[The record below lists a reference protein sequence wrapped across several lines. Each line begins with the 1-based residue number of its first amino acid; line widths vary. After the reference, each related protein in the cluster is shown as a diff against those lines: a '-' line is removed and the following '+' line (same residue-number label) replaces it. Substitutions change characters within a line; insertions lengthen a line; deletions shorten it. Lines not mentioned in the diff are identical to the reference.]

1 MLLSEI
7 YGLDDRIYDDIL
19 NLLKNLKQRKE
30 WSIHGETILMSSLYA
45 GVKAPFITFC
55 VFLNII
61 DFLS

>member
-30 WSIHGETILMSSLYA
+30 WNIHSEAILMSSLCA
-45 GVKAPFITFC
+45 GVKAPFVTFC
-55 VFLNII
+55 VSLNII
-61 DFLS
+61 DFLP